1 MAGVAGPELA
11 AEVSTAGGIGFLGC
25 AIDVSP
31 GSAELSGLEQKLR
44 EVRRLLGPDAVS
56 GNNVLPVGVGFLTC
70 HASIRHFSE
79 TALPVVARCRPAAV
93 WLFAPDEELK
103 PHRDIVSALR
113 KLDPRPVIFV
123 QIGNVVAAREAAE
136 DGADVVVCQGI
147 DAGGHQFRRGSGVAA
162 LVPEVCRMLAQ
173 EFAEKS
179 IAVFAAG
186 GIAEG
191 RGVAAM
197 LALGADGIVMGTRFA
212 TSSESMYA
220 AERKRLIL
228 STQDGGRSTLKS
240 PFNDAV
246 TKSTLW
252 GPSYDGR
259 AIVGPIQEAY
269 LSGTSLEDCQ
279 ERVEA
284 DVKAGVSPPQ
294 VCTWASAAVGL
305 ITREQAAAEIV
316 REVGAEALDT
326 ISRLASSLT

>member
-1 MAGVAGPELA
+1 M
-11 AEVSTAGGIGFLGC
+11 
-25 AIDVSP
+25 
-31 GSAELSGLEQKLR
+31 
-44 EVRRLLGPDAVS
+44 
-56 GNNVLPVGVGFLTC
+56 
-70 HASIRHFSE
+70 
-79 TALPVVARCRPAAV
+79 VARCRPAAV

-197 LALGADGIVMGTRFA
+197 LALGNSANSRTRCCVCLLLKRCRWDRDGNSR
-212 TSSESMYA
+212 EL
-220 AERKRLIL
+220 RL
-228 STQDGGRSTLKS
+228 G
-240 PFNDAV
+240 
-246 TKSTLW
+246 
-252 GPSYDGR
+252 
-259 AIVGPIQEAY
+259 E
-269 LSGTSLEDCQ
+269 
-279 ERVEA
+279 
-284 DVKAGVSPPQ
+284 
-294 VCTWASAAVGL
+294 
-305 ITREQAAAEIV
+305 
-316 REVGAEALDT
+316 
-326 ISRLASSLT
+326 